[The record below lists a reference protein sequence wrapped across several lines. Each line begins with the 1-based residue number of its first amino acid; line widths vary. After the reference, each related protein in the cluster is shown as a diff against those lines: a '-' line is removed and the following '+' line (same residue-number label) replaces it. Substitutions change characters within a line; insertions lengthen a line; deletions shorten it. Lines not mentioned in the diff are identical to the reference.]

1 MRCVL
6 GHGKV
11 ETAGRQGT
19 FLLSLCRGAEAAF
32 HQEAIS
38 LSCQPSLSSGYSTVS
53 LMVAECANVPE
64 VPVTVTS

>member
-1 MRCVL
+1 MRCVE

-11 ETAGRQGT
+11 ETAGRQRT
-19 FLLSLCRGAEAAF
+19 LLLSVCRRAPAAF
-32 HQEAIS
+32 DQEANS